1 MKFNEDQNAI
11 INQALSIIA
20 SAFHREDLHATSPHS
35 VKSFC
40 QLQLAHLEHEVFGV
54 LFLDNQH
61 RLIEFR
67 KMFRGTINAASV
79 YSREVA
85 KEALLTNSAA
95 VIFTHNHPSGAVD
108 PSEADKVLTN
118 RLVEALSILEIR
130 VLDHLVVTHNDVVS
144 FAEIGL
150 L

>member
-1 MKFNEDQNAI
+1 MIFNADQNAI

-20 SAFHREDLHATSPHS
+20 NAFHRENLHATSPHS
-35 VKSFC
+35 VKKFC

-67 KMFRGTINAASV
+67 KMFRGGISSSSV
-79 YSREVA
+79 HPREVA
-85 KEALLTNSAA
+85 KEALLTNSSA
-95 VIFTHNHPSGAVD
+95 VIFTHNHPIGAVS
-108 PSEADKVLTN
+108 PSDADKAITK
-118 RLVEALSILEIR
+118 RLVDALEILEIR
-130 VLDHLVVTHNDVVS
+130 VLDHLVVGHDDVVS